1 MLQGLT
7 GFFASWITS
16 GLWGEFEDASAL
28 RVLTLALLCV
38 RGALPIAHILH
49 FFALFPQLDPIA
61 TFPRSVKVSP
71 NGNPIFIDDSL
82 SVREE

>member
-1 MLQGLT
+1 MNEYWGSNQRD
-7 GFFASWITS
+7 S
-16 GLWGEFEDASAL
+16 G
-28 RVLTLALLCV
+28 RLLYV

-49 FFALFPQLDPIA
+49 FFALFPQFDPIA

-82 SVREE
+82 SVREEWVVSDE